1 MLSSHDT
8 VRVMGVRLKEVYL
21 IIDHFYNMNIDKT
34 ECPDMIADIL
44 NAAERYSSNNAF
56 VIDDVP
62 YTYDYLLRLVNDIS
76 AVLSEITPDVIGI
89 VAENDIETYAAILAV
104 LRCGKTYVILHPS
117 YPESRNRRIIQIAGI
132 ELVLCTFSCPQ
143 SVRNIKEADF
153 ICISQLFYGYTTRH
167 AYKKDDEQNAYII
180 FTSGSTG
187 EPKGVPISRCN
198 LNAFYSAYAA
208 LGWHLDH
215 RDRMLQMFELTF
227 DVSVVSLLYPL
238 TLGACVYPVGYKEV
252 KYLKV
257 FELLEK
263 YELTFAAVAPSLL
276 QLFSPFFDEI
286 CLPSL
291 KYLVVTAEAAQAELL
306 SRFRACAP
314 NASFVN
320 LYGPTEGTIYC
331 TAYHIPSQGT
341 CKQHN
346 GMVAI
351 GRPFAGID
359 VLITDDEGNSV
370 PQGSDGELWISGK
383 QVMSGYWK
391 DEEKSALSIV
401 KASDG
406 KTYYKT
412 GDICRM
418 DADGDII
425 YCGRKDF
432 QVKIQGFRVELSE
445 IEYAARQ
452 FFENACNAVVIPKK
466 KDGGYCELHLVVE
479 KESCDTSNLEKH
491 LKEQLPVY
499 MLPRQIHCM
508 KSFPLSTSNK
518 VDRKT
523 IERLIL

>member
-1 MLSSHDT
+1 MNRKRT
-8 VRVMGVRLKEVYL
+8 
-21 IIDHFYNMNIDKT
+21 DHTN
-34 ECPDMIADIL
+34 MIADIL
-44 NAAERYSSNNAF
+44 DAAEQYSANNAF

-62 YTYDYLLRLVNDIS
+62 YTYGHLFRMVNDIS
-76 AVLSEITPDVIGI
+76 AVLTELTPNTIGI
-89 VAENDIETYAAILAV
+89 VAENSIETYAAILAV

-117 YPESRNRRIIQIAGI
+117 YPESRNRRIAQIAGI
-132 ELVLCTFSCPQ
+132 ELVLCTHPCPQ
-143 SVRNIKEADF
+143 SVCNIEGVGIIYISELF
-153 ICISQLFYGYTTRH
+153 IGSSVRR
-167 AYKKDDEQNAYII
+167 AYKSDEEKNAYII

-187 EPKGVPISRCN
+187 DPKGVPISHRN
-198 LNAFYSAYAA
+198 LNAFYSAYSA
-208 LGWHLDH
+208 LGWQLNQH
-215 RDRMLQMFELTF
+215 DRMLQMFELTF

-238 TLGACVYPVGYKEV
+238 TLGACIYPVGYKEV
-252 KYLKV
+252 KYLRV
-257 FELLEK
+257 FELMEK

-276 QLFSPFFDEI
+276 QLLSPFFDEI

-331 TAYHIPSQGT
+331 TAYHIPGQGT

-346 GMVAI
+346 GMIAI
-351 GRPFAGID
+351 GRPFDGVD
-359 VLITDDEGNSV
+359 VLITDDDGNSV
-370 PQGSDGELWISGK
+370 PQGADGELWISGL
-383 QVMSGYWK
+383 QVMNGYWK
-391 DEEKSALSIV
+391 DEEKSALCMV

-412 GDICRM
+412 GDVCRM

-452 FFENACNAVVIPKK
+452 YFGNACNAVVIPKG
-466 KDGGYCELHLVVE
+466 KDGAYCELHLVVE
-479 KESCDTSNLEKH
+479 KENFDKPGLEMH
-491 LKEQLPVY
+491 LKDQLPVY
-499 MLPRQIHCM
+499 MLPRQIHGM
-508 KSFPLSTSNK
+508 SSFPLSTSNK
-518 VDRKT
+518 IDRKT
-523 IERLIL
+523 IAKLIF